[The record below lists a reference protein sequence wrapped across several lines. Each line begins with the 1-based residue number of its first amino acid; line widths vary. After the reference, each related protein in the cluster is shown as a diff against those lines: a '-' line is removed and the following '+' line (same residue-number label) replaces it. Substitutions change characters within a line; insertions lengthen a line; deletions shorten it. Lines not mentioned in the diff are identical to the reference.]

1 MYRIY
6 DTKRRRWVNDVIRDK
21 QDDLYKVKEGV
32 FGRKIIYLNQDR
44 YIFHDSFDLYD
55 KNNVMVFE
63 GDYVQAE
70 VDKDKTVVGLV
81 SFVNDLSA
89 YVILVE
95 STQEFYTLG
104 SEVAE
109 YIQVIGNVFDG
120 YEEVVQNGEQA
131 LRSSEE

>member
-55 KNNVMVFE
+55 KNNAMVFE